1 MNIKDN
7 ISISV
12 KNFETKE
19 VTDDD
24 YVVGP
29 IPPNHVSVQKT
40 IEYGPQLMLGEGSAM
55 AEYVQSGKRIPR
67 RGEIGLDSE
76 QIQRFERAGYVM
88 SGSRHQIMNEVRQR
102 KEKQVISV
110 ENKKSLIQFKIEEHT
125 KKENEI
131 ISKFKDIIKQKSET
145 FKDKY

>member
-7 ISISV
+7 ISISFE
-12 KNFETKE
+12 NFESKE
-19 VTDDD
+19 AIHDD

-29 IPPNHVSVQKT
+29 VPLNNVPVQKT
-40 IEYGPQLMLGEGSAM
+40 EYGPQLMHEEGSAM
-55 AEYVQSGKRIPR
+55 AEYIQSGKRIPR

-88 SGSRHQIMNEVRQR
+88 SGSRHQVINSVRER

-110 ENKKSLIQFKIEEHT
+110 ENKKSLIQSKIEEHT

-131 ISKFKDIIKQKSET
+131 ISKFKDMIRQKSDK